1 MITHQK
7 NYNEKSEYSK
17 KSKES
22 EVFNAEDYF
31 QLEYV
36 DGEPLFVCNVCDE
49 GFDSEAE
56 ITQHI
61 EEKHESL
68 MNDVSFDDS
77 DLYKGFDEE
86 GHRIS

>member
-1 MITHQK
+1 M
-7 NYNEKSEYSK
+7 
-17 KSKES
+17 
-22 EVFNAEDYF
+22 FNSEDYF

-61 EEKHESL
+61 GEKHESL
-68 MNDVSFDDS
+68 MNDDSLKDS

-86 GHRIS
+86 GHRYS

>member
-1 MITHQK
+1 MER
-7 NYNEKSEYSK
+7 EKEWWK
-17 KSKES
+17 DFRKVKR
-22 EVFNAEDYF
+22 VFNAEDYF

-36 DGEPLFVCNVCDE
+36 DGEPLFVWNVCDE
-49 GFDSEAE
+49 GFASEAE

-68 MNDVSFDDS
+68 MSDDSLDDS

-86 GHRIS
+86 GHIIS